1 MNDTTRSRCGATS
14 PRRQVSCTLP
24 ATHPPA
30 THSHVFDHGGKVIW
44 QSDLERSYGTC
55 DSWADSMSGAV
66 YCVLA
71 YTHSGDHE
79 SFTHGSDST
88 SVDWPNGAGVMDYDP
103 FDAQEDDSFTIDRAR
118 AAIGEIEL
126 RMTRLEGRLVS
137 QTEINEAMMVLERRV
152 IARVSELE
160 NRISRLS
167 ERTDLMNLRLA
178 RAKADLSEIRDR
190 PKPQAPSACGA
201 VRDGGF
207 STPEY
212 TCVLPAGHA
221 GDHTDCDGDTSYFD

>member
-1 MNDTTRSRCGATS
+1 
-14 PRRQVSCTLP
+14 
-24 ATHPPA
+24 
-30 THSHVFDHGGKVIW
+30 
-44 QSDLERSYGTC
+44 
-55 DSWADSMSGAV
+55 MSGAV

-79 SFTHGSDST
+79 SFTHGPDST
-88 SVDWPNGAGVMDYDP
+88 NVGWPNGAGVMDYDP
-103 FDAQEDDSFTIDRAR
+103 FDAPEDDSFTIDRAR

-160 NRISRLS
+160 NR
-167 ERTDLMNLRLA
+167 
-178 RAKADLSEIRDR
+178 

-207 STPEY
+207 SEY

-221 GDHTDCDGDTSYFD
+221 GDHVDRDGDTLYFD